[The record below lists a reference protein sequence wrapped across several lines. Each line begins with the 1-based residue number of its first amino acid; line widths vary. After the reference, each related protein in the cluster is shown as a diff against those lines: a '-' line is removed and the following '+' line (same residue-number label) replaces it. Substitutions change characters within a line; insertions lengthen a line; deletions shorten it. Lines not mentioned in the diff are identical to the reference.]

1 MPPAKQPTLD
11 DAEAP
16 KKKRGLGGKL
26 LTIVVIVLVVLA
38 IGAGV
43 VVWLLLQK
51 KNDLAGDGT
60 ESVQEPAAAQVS
72 MEKPPTFV
80 ALDPFVVNLQPESG
94 ERYLQVIMA
103 MRVADEKTAQG
114 LSAFMPEIRH
124 RINLRLTGKLP
135 SEIST
140 PPGQEQLAG
149 EIAADIN
156 AVLGSPAERGPTAIV
171 HSVLFN
177 SFIIQ

>member
-1 MPPAKQPTLD
+1 
-11 DAEAP
+11 
-16 KKKRGLGGKL
+16 
-26 LTIVVIVLVVLA
+26 
-38 IGAGV
+38 
-43 VVWLLLQK
+43 
-51 KNDLAGDGT
+51 
-60 ESVQEPAAAQVS
+60 
-72 MEKPPTFV
+72 
-80 ALDPFVVNLQPESG
+80 
-94 ERYLQVIMA
+94 MA

-149 EIAADIN
+149 EIAADVN

>member
-11 DAEAP
+11 DTEAP
-16 KKKRGLGGKL
+16 KKRGLGGKL
-26 LTIVVIVLVVLA
+26 LMILLALLVVVL

-51 KNDLAGDGT
+51 KDDLAGDAEAAT
-60 ESVQEPAAAQVS
+60 QAPAAAAQVNIGS
-72 MEKPPTFV
+72 PPTFV
-80 ALDPFVVNLQPESG
+80 SLDPFVVNLQREDG

-103 MRVADEKTAQG
+103 VRVADQKTADSLKG
-114 LSAFMPEIRH
+114 FMPEIRH

-140 PPGQEQLAG
+140 PPGQEQLAR
-149 EIAADIN
+149 EITGDIN
-156 AVLGSPAERGPTAIV
+156 AVLGSPAERGPGAIA